1 MLMSESEKKKI
12 VLEKNKTWCDLQK
25 KMLVTHDL
33 VNTRV
38 EISLD

>member
-1 MLMSESEKKKI
+1 MLMSESEKKI
-12 VLEKNKTWCDLQK
+12 ELEKNKTWCDLQK